1 MMEKMLLWEN
11 MLPFLVAIA
20 KFLREGEKQQNQRT
34 KVTRERQRIKSRQV
48 GGRLITPEPEAVS
61 SPQLDGLPWSGQVHL
76 KRLGRIMLDISKA
89 LNLDLFP
96 EMTRI

>member
-1 MMEKMLLWEN
+1 MVQWLR
-11 MLPFLVAIA
+11 LPASKTGGVGSIPD
-20 KFLREGEKQQNQRT
+20 QVT
-34 KVTRERQRIKSRQV
+34 KILHAL
-48 GGRLITPEPEAVS
+48 GHGNIYIYC

-96 EMTRI
+96 EMTLI